1 MLRKTCRQR
10 TINAGAFADLRRLV
24 GLSEIPSRCALLAI
38 DAGGLCIS
46 KLVRV
51 PPRTTAVR
59 NECRCSSRPIAS
71 GRATRDQSKAARW
84 SYKMA
89 PSRSERPTNRRS
101 GRSSSASGWPER
113 VPQLRTRRAEP
124 PNQPVADP
132 TSTQLSPIRENELAI
147 SFGFNSR
154 VFQHNRPFPELTSGT
169 PQISSSSAG
178 NSPQR

>member
-1 MLRKTCRQR
+1 MRVSAAGILRKLGQQTLHPPGYGRWWAPAIRYQLTRWSIRQLRRSRIRLLRKTCRQR

-124 PNQPVADP
+124 PN
-132 TSTQLSPIRENELAI
+132 
-147 SFGFNSR
+147 
-154 VFQHNRPFPELTSGT
+154 
-169 PQISSSSAG
+169 
-178 NSPQR
+178 